1 MKFTQEDLKK
11 QQERIA
17 ALREEFGRLNNE
29 LERQKRATGYTKEA
43 VAAIDLESMP
53 PAMKA
58 ALVKAQEEARKA
70 GAARAAQAR
79 DNGPSKPVKAPG
91 AGRRNAIRL

>member
-1 MKFTQEDLKK
+1 MKFSEEDFKK
-11 QQERIA
+11 QQKRLA
-17 ALREEFGRLNNE
+17 ALREELNHLNEE

-43 VAAIDLESMP
+43 VTSIDMDSMP

-58 ALVKAQEEARKA
+58 ALVKAQEEAKKA

-79 DNGPSKPVKAPG
+79 HEAPVQAAKAPG
-91 AGRRNAIRL
+91 IGRRNAIRL

>member
-11 QQERIA
+11 QKERVE
-17 ALREEFGRLNNE
+17 ALREEFSRMNEE

-43 VAAIDLESMP
+43 VGSVDMDSMP

-58 ALVKAQEEARKA
+58 ALVKAQEDAKKA
-70 GAARAAQAR
+70 GQARAAQAR
-79 DNGPSKPVKAPG
+79 DNGPAKPMKAPG
-91 AGRRNAIRL
+91 AGRRNAIRM